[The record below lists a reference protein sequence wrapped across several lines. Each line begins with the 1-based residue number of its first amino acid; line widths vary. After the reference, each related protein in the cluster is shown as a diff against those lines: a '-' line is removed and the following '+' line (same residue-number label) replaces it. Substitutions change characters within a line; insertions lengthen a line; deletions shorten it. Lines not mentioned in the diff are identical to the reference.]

1 MGHDPV
7 TMKRLTCI
15 ALLAGIAALPS
26 LAAAH
31 SPVFD
36 CFGEKDGSI
45 TCEGGFSDGASAA
58 GVAVRVL
65 DEKEKLLLAGKIDD
79 EGRFSFARPKGDF
92 HVTFDAGAGHSVT
105 IFSNDITS

>member
-1 MGHDPV
+1 MRRH
-7 TMKRLTCI
+7 TLF
-15 ALLAGIAALPS
+15 ALLGALGLPT

-36 CFGEKDGSI
+36 CFDESEGRV

-65 DEKEKLLLAGKIDD
+65 DGSDKLLLSGKIDAA
-79 EGRFSFARPKGDF
+79 GRFSFARPKGEF
-92 HVTFDAGAGHSVT
+92 HVVFDAGAGHSVT
-105 IFSNDITS
+105 VFSNDITS